1 METTIVLMAPGV
13 IATCLNRARVRRK
26 EEVYAGN
33 SPGSDVRTHPRSV
46 FCSRENN
53 HVCHL
58 RKGFTTIG
66 QFRAQTTVFQ
76 PPQLSIVLREGVVLF
91 TCLIL
96 LLASQWTFVVGG
108 ISRYLPLRH
117 GVTERGGGGQVTQR

>member
-1 METTIVLMAPGV
+1 MQETALGLMSEPILGV
-13 IATCLNRARVRRK
+13 CFAL
-26 EEVYAGN
+26 G
-33 SPGSDVRTHPRSV
+33 RTTMSV
-46 FCSRENN
+46 T
-53 HVCHL
+53 

-117 GVTERGGGGQVTQR
+117 GVTERGWGGQVTQR